1 MDNIAKLIDESGLND
16 ERKLALKGS
25 FDDFI
30 SIAQEWESK
39 AKEIHVTDSSQ
50 KDLMKMA
57 KEGRLLLRQKRLD
70 IENLRK
76 TIKEQPLRECQAID
90 SVAKAFKDL
99 ITPIEDYLKEQEE
112 FEKRENEAKLNQLI
126 HERGEALKQYGVD
139 VQYLDLGNM
148 PEPMFEMLLS
158 SSKIT
163 HEQKIKEEKQ
173 AEERRLAE
181 QEAERKR
188 LEYQR
193 LENER
198 LRKLAQEQEEKLQEE
213 RAKADAEA
221 KKIREEQEAQLKLE
235 RDKAEKERQALL
247 EAQKEEARKV
257 REEYEAKQREL
268 EAKQKAELEEQRKIA
283 EQERIKQEAK
293 AKREKVEVWFS
304 KNNDEI
310 IAKFEQESFGK
321 QESFFYMMRAFD
333 IIKEVMSK

>member
-126 HERGEALKQYGVD
+126 HDRGEALKQYGVD

-198 LRKLAQEQEEKLQEE
+198 LRKLAQEQEERLQEE

-221 KKIREEQEAQLKLE
+221 KKIREE
-235 RDKAEKERQALL
+235 
-247 EAQKEEARKV
+247 
-257 REEYEAKQREL
+257 YEAKQREF

>member
-126 HERGEALKQYGVD
+126 HDRGEALKQYGVD

-163 HEQKIKEEKQ
+163 HEQKLKEEKQ

-198 LRKLAQEQEEKLQEE
+198 LRKLSQEQEERLQEE

-221 KKIREEQEAQLKLE
+221 KKI
-235 RDKAEKERQALL
+235 
-247 EAQKEEARKV
+247 

>member
-181 QEAERKR
+181 QEEERKR

-198 LRKLAQEQEEKLQEE
+198 LRKLAQEQEERLQEE

-221 KKIREEQEAQLKLE
+221 KKI
-235 RDKAEKERQALL
+235 
-247 EAQKEEARKV
+247 

-268 EAKQKAELEEQRKIA
+268 EAKQKAELEEQRKLA

-310 IAKFEQESFGK
+310 IAKFEEESFGK

>member
-1 MDNIAKLIDESGLND
+1 MDNIAKLIEESGLND

-30 SIAQEWESK
+30 YIAQEWESK

-126 HERGEALKQYGVD
+126 NERGEALKQYGVD

-173 AEERRLAE
+173 AEERSLAQQESVRIIIE
-181 QEAERKR
+181 Q
-188 LEYQR
+188 QR

-198 LRKLAQEQEEKLQEE
+198 LNKLAQEQEERLQEE

-221 KKIREEQEAQLKLE
+221 KKIREE
-235 RDKAEKERQALL
+235 
-247 EAQKEEARKV
+247 
-257 REEYEAKQREL
+257 YEAKKREL
-268 EAKQKAELEEQRKIA
+268 EAKQKAELEEQRKLA

>member
-16 ERKLALKGS
+16 ERKLALKSS

-126 HERGEALKQYGVD
+126 HERSEALKQYGVD

-198 LRKLAQEQEEKLQEE
+198 LKKLAQEQEERLQEE

-221 KKIREEQEAQLKLE
+221 KKIREE
-235 RDKAEKERQALL
+235 
-247 EAQKEEARKV
+247 
-257 REEYEAKQREL
+257 YEAKQREF

>member
-188 LEYQR
+188 LEYQC

-221 KKIREEQEAQLKLE
+221 KKIR
-235 RDKAEKERQALL
+235 D
-247 EAQKEEARKV
+247 
-257 REEYEAKQREL
+257 EYEAKQREF
-268 EAKQKAELEEQRKIA
+268 EAEQKAKMEEQRKIA

>member
-1 MDNIAKLIDESGLND
+1 MDNIAKLIEESGLND

-198 LRKLAQEQEEKLQEE
+198 LKKLAQEQEERLQEE

-221 KKIREEQEAQLKLE
+221 KKIR
-235 RDKAEKERQALL
+235 D
-247 EAQKEEARKV
+247 
-257 REEYEAKQREL
+257 EYEAKQREL

>member
-126 HERGEALKQYGVD
+126 HDRGEALKQYGVD

-198 LRKLAQEQEEKLQEE
+198 LRKLAQEQEERLQEE

-221 KKIREEQEAQLKLE
+221 KKIR
-235 RDKAEKERQALL
+235 D
-247 EAQKEEARKV
+247 
-257 REEYEAKQREL
+257 EYEAKQREL
-268 EAKQKAELEEQRKIA
+268 EAKQKAELEEQPKIA

-310 IAKFEQESFGK
+310 ISKFEQESFGK

>member
-1 MDNIAKLIDESGLND
+1 
-16 ERKLALKGS
+16 
-25 FDDFI
+25 
-30 SIAQEWESK
+30 
-39 AKEIHVTDSSQ
+39 
-50 KDLMKMA
+50 MKMA

-126 HERGEALKQYGVD
+126 HDRGEALKQYGVD

-173 AEERRLAE
+173 AEERSLAQQESVRIIIE
-181 QEAERKR
+181 Q
-188 LEYQR
+188 QR

-198 LRKLAQEQEEKLQEE
+198 LNKLAQEQEEKLQEE

-221 KKIREEQEAQLKLE
+221 KKIR
-235 RDKAEKERQALL
+235 D
-247 EAQKEEARKV
+247 
-257 REEYEAKQREL
+257 EYEAKQRDL
-268 EAKQKAELEEQRKIA
+268 EAKQKAELEEQRKLA

>member
-30 SIAQEWESK
+30 YIAQEWESK

-221 KKIREEQEAQLKLE
+221 KKIREE
-235 RDKAEKERQALL
+235 
-247 EAQKEEARKV
+247 
-257 REEYEAKQREL
+257 YEAKQREL

>member
-112 FEKRENEAKLNQLI
+112 FEKRENESKLNQLI

-198 LRKLAQEQEEKLQEE
+198 LKKLAQEQEERLQEE

-221 KKIREEQEAQLKLE
+221 KKI
-235 RDKAEKERQALL
+235 
-247 EAQKEEARKV
+247 

>member
-148 PEPMFEMLLS
+148 PQPMFEMLLS

-188 LEYQR
+188 IEYQR

-198 LRKLAQEQEEKLQEE
+198 LRKLAQEQEERLQEE
-213 RAKADAEA
+213 RAKADADA
-221 KKIREEQEAQLKLE
+221 KKIREE
-235 RDKAEKERQALL
+235 
-247 EAQKEEARKV
+247 
-257 REEYEAKQREL
+257 YETKQREL

-293 AKREKVEVWFS
+293 AKREKVEGWFS

>member
-25 FDDFI
+25 FNDFI

-163 HEQKIKEEKQ
+163 YEQKLKEEKQ

-221 KKIREEQEAQLKLE
+221 KKIR
-235 RDKAEKERQALL
+235 D
-247 EAQKEEARKV
+247 
-257 REEYEAKQREL
+257 EYEAKQREL

>member
-198 LRKLAQEQEEKLQEE
+198 LKKLAQEQEERLQEE

-221 KKIREEQEAQLKLE
+221 KKIR
-235 RDKAEKERQALL
+235 D
-247 EAQKEEARKV
+247 
-257 REEYEAKQREL
+257 EYEAKQREL

-283 EQERIKQEAK
+283 EQERIKQEAE

>member
-1 MDNIAKLIDESGLND
+1 
-16 ERKLALKGS
+16 
-25 FDDFI
+25 
-30 SIAQEWESK
+30 
-39 AKEIHVTDSSQ
+39 
-50 KDLMKMA
+50 
-57 KEGRLLLRQKRLD
+57 LD

-126 HERGEALKQYGVD
+126 HDRGEALKQYGVD

-221 KKIREEQEAQLKLE
+221 KKIREE
-235 RDKAEKERQALL
+235 
-247 EAQKEEARKV
+247 
-257 REEYEAKQREL
+257 YEAKQREL

-310 IAKFEQESFGK
+310 ITKFEQESFGK

>member
-1 MDNIAKLIDESGLND
+1 MDNIAKLIEESGLND

-198 LRKLAQEQEEKLQEE
+198 LKKLAQEQEERLQEE

-221 KKIREEQEAQLKLE
+221 KKIR
-235 RDKAEKERQALL
+235 D
-247 EAQKEEARKV
+247 
-257 REEYEAKQREL
+257 EYEAKQREL

-283 EQERIKQEAK
+283 EQERIKQEAE

>member
-126 HERGEALKQYGVD
+126 HDRGEALKQYGVD

-173 AEERRLAE
+173 AEERSLAQQESVRIIIE
-181 QEAERKR
+181 Q
-188 LEYQR
+188 QR

-198 LRKLAQEQEEKLQEE
+198 LNKLAQEQEEKLQEE

-221 KKIREEQEAQLKLE
+221 KKIR
-235 RDKAEKERQALL
+235 D
-247 EAQKEEARKV
+247 
-257 REEYEAKQREL
+257 EYEAKQRDL

>member
-126 HERGEALKQYGVD
+126 HDRGEALKQYGVD

-198 LRKLAQEQEEKLQEE
+198 LRKLAQEQEERLQEE

-221 KKIREEQEAQLKLE
+221 KKI
-235 RDKAEKERQALL
+235 
-247 EAQKEEARKV
+247 

>member
-112 FEKRENEAKLNQLI
+112 FEKRENESKLNQLI

-198 LRKLAQEQEEKLQEE
+198 LKKLAQEQEERLQEE

-221 KKIREEQEAQLKLE
+221 KKI
-235 RDKAEKERQALL
+235 
-247 EAQKEEARKV
+247 

-293 AKREKVEVWFS
+293 AKREKVVS
-304 KNNDEI
+304 QDELVENLTTGV
-310 IAKFEQESFGK
+310 AVETALPPEQ
-321 QESFFYMMRAFD
+321 
-333 IIKEVMSK
+333 MSIEE

>member
-126 HERGEALKQYGVD
+126 HDRGEALKRYGVD

-148 PEPMFEMLLS
+148 PKPMFEMLLS

-198 LRKLAQEQEEKLQEE
+198 LRKLAQEQEERLQEE

-221 KKIREEQEAQLKLE
+221 KKIREE
-235 RDKAEKERQALL
+235 
-247 EAQKEEARKV
+247 
-257 REEYEAKQREL
+257 YEAKQREF
-268 EAKQKAELEEQRKIA
+268 EAEQKAKMEEQRKLA

>member
-173 AEERRLAE
+173 AEERSLAQQESVRIIIE
-181 QEAERKR
+181 Q
-188 LEYQR
+188 QR

-198 LRKLAQEQEEKLQEE
+198 LNKLAQEQEEKLQEE

-221 KKIREEQEAQLKLE
+221 KKIR
-235 RDKAEKERQALL
+235 D
-247 EAQKEEARKV
+247 
-257 REEYEAKQREL
+257 EYEAKQRDL
-268 EAKQKAELEEQRKIA
+268 EAKQKAELEEQRKLA

>member
-126 HERGEALKQYGVD
+126 HDRGEALKQYGVD

-173 AEERRLAE
+173 AEERSLAQQESVRIIIE
-181 QEAERKR
+181 Q
-188 LEYQR
+188 QR

-198 LRKLAQEQEEKLQEE
+198 LNKLAQEQEEKLQEE

-221 KKIREEQEAQLKLE
+221 KKIR
-235 RDKAEKERQALL
+235 D
-247 EAQKEEARKV
+247 
-257 REEYEAKQREL
+257 EYEAKQRDL
-268 EAKQKAELEEQRKIA
+268 EAKQKAELEEQRKLA

>member
-163 HEQKIKEEKQ
+163 HEQKLKEEKQ
-173 AEERRLAE
+173 AEERSLAQQESVRIIIE
-181 QEAERKR
+181 Q
-188 LEYQR
+188 QR

-198 LRKLAQEQEEKLQEE
+198 LNKLAQEQEERLQEE

-221 KKIREEQEAQLKLE
+221 KKI
-235 RDKAEKERQALL
+235 
-247 EAQKEEARKV
+247 

-268 EAKQKAELEEQRKIA
+268 EAKQKAELEEQRKLA